1 MAKHPVPKQ
10 KQSKSRSS
18 RRYKTFVGK
27 AQKKLTNAAN
37 LMDCPKCGAP
47 MKMHNVCKAC
57 GFYRGKDL
65 MAKVKK
71 AEAKVTKIKAE

>member
-10 KQSKSRSS
+10 KQSKGRSS
-18 RRYKTFVGK
+18 RRYKVFAGN
-27 AQKKLTNAAN
+27 ARKKLANAAN
-37 LMDCPKCGAP
+37 LLNCPKCSAP

-57 GFYRGKDL
+57 GFYRGKDM
-65 MAKVKK
+65 MAKVQK

>member
-1 MAKHPVPKQ
+1 MAKHAVPKQ
-10 KQSKSRSS
+10 KQSKGRSS
-18 RRYKTFVGK
+18 RRYKTFAGK
-27 AQKKLTNAAN
+27 TRKKLSNATQ

-57 GFYRGKDL
+57 GHYRGKD
-65 MAKVKK
+65 MMGKVKK